1 MAGAHRQAARP
12 VRDLVDMDAA
22 LTPQEA
28 AAPSEG
34 ATSEAAADATMLDEL
49 RQLPAQYTL
58 FGALRRIEQAHPGRP
73 RLGESRK
80 AADDPVRVVQ
90 RPTLCFAPSE
100 VVDFEEDSRVIPRLG
115 QFGFGVFGPNGALP
129 LHLTELAYTR
139 ERQAD
144 DPTLTDFINAFQHR
158 FASLFYRAWAN
169 ADPCTSFDRAS
180 LDDFRLYVGALI
192 GVGPKAA
199 RERDAVLDYA
209 KLGRCGLFAPQTR
222 SAEALEQIVAGYFSL
237 DARIVPFVGTWLNIP
252 RDARC
257 RLGVTPEFATLGL
270 AATLGEATWQ
280 CQSRFEI
287 TLGPLAIGEFVN
299 FLPGARGLAE
309 LKALVRLYTNE
320 EWSWCVRL
328 LLNPTD
334 IPPLQLGGS
343 GWLGWTTWLGARRE
357 VARDAVLE
365 GSQAAA
371 LN

>member
-1 MAGAHRQAARP
+1 MG
-12 VRDLVDMDAA
+12 AA
-22 LTPQEA
+22 LAASEPPVTP
-28 AAPSEG
+28 
-34 ATSEAAADATMLDEL
+34 AAADAGMLDEL
-49 RQLPAQYTL
+49 RRLPEHYSL
-58 FGALRRIEQAHPGRP
+58 FGALRRIEQAHPGHP

-80 AADDPVRVVQ
+80 AVDDPVRVVQ
-90 RPTLCFAPSE
+90 RPTLCFAPSD
-100 VVDFEEDSRVIPRLG
+100 VVDFEEDARAIPRIG

-129 LHLTELAYTR
+129 LHLTELAYSR

-158 FASLFYRAWAN
+158 FASLFFRAWAN
-169 ADPCTSFDRAS
+169 GDPCTSFDRTHV
-180 LDDFRLYVGALI
+180 DDFRLYVGALI
-192 GVGPKAA
+192 GIGPRAA

-222 SAEALEQIVAGYFSL
+222 SAEALEQIVTDYFSL
-237 DARIVPFVGTWLNIP
+237 DARVVPFAGTWLSIP

-257 RLGVTPEFATLGL
+257 RLGVTPEFATLGV
-270 AATLGEATWQ
+270 AATLGESTWQ
-280 CQSRFEI
+280 CQTRFEI
-287 TLGPLAIGEFVN
+287 TLGPLAIGDFVN

-343 GWLGWTTWLGARRE
+343 GWLGWTTWLGARHE

-365 GSQAAA
+365 GSQPAA